1 MGDKSKKPP
10 TRNTS
15 VKVFTRDDTSNFNSE
30 ASGASS
36 SSGNSARNKCWTFE
50 LAELTVSPDVLQI
63 NGPVSADVTP
73 DEITV
78 YDNAGAKLGKAPP
91 AAAKQISKAA
101 ESEEKFKLSGKI
113 TGKTSTAVE
122 VKICF
127 E

>member
-1 MGDKSKKPP
+1 MGNKSKKPP
-10 TRNTS
+10 TRNAS
-15 VKVFTRDDTSNFNSE
+15 VKVFTRDDTANFNSE
-30 ASGASS
+30 ASGFSS

-50 LAELTVSPDVLQI
+50 VSELTVSPDVLQI
-63 NGPVSADVTP
+63 NDPVSADVIP
-73 DEITV
+73 DEVTV
-78 YDNAGAKLGKAPP
+78 YNNAGAKLGKAP
-91 AAAKQISKAA
+91 AAVAKQISKAA